1 METAF
6 KFYVIERDGAVV
18 TVIRSHHQ
26 RLAGRDQLVVEKLQ
40 SDTAEAAM
48 PSYIPEAWREV
59 GEEPQQWAAWM
70 DAAEKREIKRQA
82 DAAAR
87 ELAQRFGVPAALDR
101 SERTTVI
108 VRATPKFFVSLG
120 GAQYRRDMSTDVT
133 HQEVSRVA
141 GCLASL
147 ARDGIAASSGGERPR
162 FKLASDPLMSDASS
176 GADHI
181 AFDGHVVSVAWLCML
196 PMAYALEY
204 LQDACDLSPRA
215 ACHWLAH
222 ALASGATARAERA

>member
-1 METAF
+1 VSGGASGIVETAF

-40 SDTAEAAM
+40 SDAAEVAM
-48 PSYIPEAWREV
+48 PSYIPEAEAWREV

-120 GAQYRRDMSTDVT
+120 GAQYRRDTGHIVGGGRWD
-133 HQEVSRVA
+133 
-141 GCLASL
+141 ASL
-147 ARDGIAASSGGERPR
+147 SKSALAELRELAGERAKVDFVR
-162 FKLASDPLMSDASS
+162 
-176 GADHI
+176 
-181 AFDGHVVSVAWLCML
+181 
-196 PMAYALEY
+196 E
-204 LQDACDLSPRA
+204 RA
-215 ACHWLAH
+215 AA
-222 ALASGATARAERA
+222 AGVKVPR